1 MRTILRAEPI
11 FALLLTRMNSLLCS
25 LLLVLFASSIL
36 SASLA
41 AEDEGVTLTVE
52 VTNIPGV
59 KGDLLIGL
67 FDSAET
73 FTVTPL
79 PQSPKIPIVS
89 VEPVKAEIKNL
100 KPGTYAV
107 VVIHDLNSNGK
118 LDKVFGMP
126 KEPIAFSNNPVI
138 PRGVPAFEACTFVV
152 ADKDLSIVIPLK
164 LK

>member
-1 MRTILRAEPI
+1 MKTHHLYLLS
-11 FALLLTRMNSLLCS
+11 ALCASSLLGMC
-25 LLLVLFASSIL
+25 
-36 SASLA
+36 LA
-41 AEDEGVTLTVE
+41 DEEGVTLTVE

-67 FDSAET
+67 YDSAET
-73 FTVTPL
+73 FTVKPL
-79 PQSPKIPIVS
+79 PQSPKVPIVS

-126 KEPIAFSNNPVI
+126 KEPLAFYNDPVI
-138 PRGVPAFEACTFVV
+138 PRGVPALDACTFVV
-152 ADKDLSIVIPLK
+152 EDKDLSIVIPLK

>member
-1 MRTILRAEPI
+1 MKTLYLSVLRA
-11 FALLLTRMNSLLCS
+11 
-25 LLLVLFASSIL
+25 LLVVSTLGVCS
-36 SASLA
+36 A
-41 AEDEGVTLTVE
+41 AEEGGVTLTVE

-79 PQSPKIPIVS
+79 PQSPKVPIVS
-89 VEPVKAEIKNL
+89 VDPVKAEIKNL

-126 KEPIAFSNNPVI
+126 KEPLAFSNDPVI

>member
-1 MRTILRAEPI
+1 MKTLS
-11 FALLLTRMNSLLCS
+11 FFLLSALL
-25 LLLVLFASSIL
+25 VSSTLGI
-36 SASLA
+36 SLA
-41 AEDEGVTLTVE
+41 DEEGGVTLTVE

-59 KGDLLIGL
+59 KGNLLIGL
-67 FDSAET
+67 YDSAET
-73 FTVTPL
+73 FIVTPL

-107 VVIHDLNSNGK
+107 VVVHDLNGNGK

-126 KEPIAFSNNPVI
+126 KEPLAFSNDPVI
-138 PRGVPAFEACTFVV
+138 PRGAPAYEACTFVV
-152 ADKDLSIVIPLK
+152 GDKDLSIVIPLK

>member
-1 MRTILRAEPI
+1 MKTQYL
-11 FALLLTRMNSLLCS
+11 
-25 LLLVLFASSIL
+25 SIL
-36 SASLA
+36 SALCVSSTIGVCPA
-41 AEDEGVTLTVE
+41 AEDDGVTLTVE

-79 PQSPKIPIVS
+79 PQSPKVPIVS
-89 VEPVKAEIKNL
+89 VDPVKAEIKNL

-126 KEPIAFSNNPVI
+126 KEPLAFSNDPVI
-138 PRGVPAFEACTFVV
+138 PRGVPAFDACTFVV

>member
-1 MRTILRAEPI
+1 MKTQYL
-11 FALLLTRMNSLLCS
+11 S
-25 LLLVLFASSIL
+25 VL
-36 SASLA
+36 SALFVSSTLGVCLA
-41 AEDEGVTLTVE
+41 AEDDGVTLTVE

-79 PQSPKIPIVS
+79 PQSPKVPIVS
-89 VEPVKAEIKNL
+89 VDPVKAEIKNL

-126 KEPIAFSNNPVI
+126 KEPLAFSNDPVI